1 MGVSTGNWLNK
12 RKKTWAGRKPTQE
25 EVGLRNGFRSGLEE
39 MNARFLESQGVVVSF
54 ETLKIPYTVPETRRT
69 YTPDFPLPNGIIVE
83 TKGKLEPKDRAKHL
97 FIKLQHPELD
107 IRFVFQRPYDRITKT
122 SKTTYA
128 AWADKHGFRWAAKII
143 PADWLKEPGPARK
156 PEEVL
161 GDQSD

>member
-1 MGVSTGNWLNK
+1 MGVSKANWRQA
-12 RKKTWAGRKPTQE
+12 RKASWNRTDKSPEAVGRRQ
-25 EVGLRNGFRSGLEE
+25 GFRSGLEE
-39 MNARFLESQGVVVSF
+39 VNAKFLESQGVDPCF
-54 ETLKIPYTVPETRRT
+54 ESLKIPYTVPETRRT

-107 IRFVFQRPYDRITKT
+107 IRFVFQRPFDKIVKG

-128 AWADKHGFRWAAKII
+128 AWADKYGFKWATRII
-143 PADWLKEPGPARK
+143 PKDWLLEPGPAIK

-161 GDQSD
+161 NGHH